1 MIETK
6 NDMQFVDERLLADE
20 WQTAATPEPEIIAHL
35 FGLYGKATEKTK
47 RTEAT
52 KVTSDKETAVSLKSF
67 SSLKSLSSLRS
78 LEGGSNG

>member
-35 FGLYGKATEKTK
+35 FGLYGKVTEKTK
-47 RTEAT
+47 APEVAGVTEEAGRRCIFLGR
-52 KVTSDKETAVSLKSF
+52 KVSAWALM
-67 SSLKSLSSLRS
+67 
-78 LEGGSNG
+78 

>member
-35 FGLYGKATEKTK
+35 FGLYGKVTEKTK
-47 RTEAT
+47 APEMAGVTEEAGRRCIFLGR
-52 KVTSDKETAVSLKSF
+52 KVSAWALM
-67 SSLKSLSSLRS
+67 
-78 LEGGSNG
+78 